1 MKVSVCITTFNES
14 RERFNKLLDA
24 LNKQT
29 LKSDEVV
36 VADAT
41 LNTNYQESFIKQYS
55 KLNLQFIN
63 KAGISRSVG
72 RNIAIKKAKN
82 EIIVITD
89 VGCTPHN
96 DWLEELVKPY
106 EIATPSA
113 RNDIVVA
120 GGYKMV
126 AKNNFEKAE
135 SIFLGVNQDNMD
147 NDFMPSARSM
157 ALTKSVWKKAGG
169 YPENLDDTAED
180 TVFNLNLLK
189 AGAKFVT
196 AKNAVVDWEMPN
208 SIYDFGFKI
217 YGYAKGDAKSGIWWH
232 PVKKWRT
239 HNLKVLTI
247 FLRYLLF
254 LFVLLEFGYL
264 YLFVAI
270 GIYFF
275 WAYSKAGLWGILLQL
290 TSDFACIIGFSHGI
304 LQTSIKRN

>member
-14 RERFNKLLDA
+14 GERVNKLLDA

-29 LKSDEVV
+29 LKPHEVI

-147 NDFMPSARSM
+147 GDFMPSARSM

-169 YPENLDDTAED
+169 FPENLDDTAED

-196 AKNAVVDWEMPN
+196 AKNALVDWEMPS
-208 SIYDFGFKI
+208 SIHDFGLKI
-217 YGYAKGDAKSGIWWH
+217 YAYAKGDAKSNIWWH
-232 PVKKWRT
+232 PVKKWQT
-239 HNLKVLTI
+239 HNIKVLSI
-247 FLRYLLF
+247 ILRYLVLVISYFASQPLF
-254 LFVLLEFGYL
+254 WLLAICYML
-264 YLFVAI
+264 YAFK
-270 GIYFF
+270 
-275 WAYSKAGLWGILLQL
+275 KAGPWGILLQL

>member
-1 MKVSVCITTFNES
+1 MKVSVCIITFNES
-14 RERFNKLLDA
+14 WERVNKLLDA

-29 LKSDEVV
+29 LKPHEVI

-63 KAGISRSVG
+63 KAGISRSAG

-82 EIIVITD
+82 EIVAITD

-96 DWLEELVKPY
+96 DWLEKITSPFKKGN
-106 EIATPSA
+106 I
-113 RNDIVVA
+113 DVVS

-126 AKNNFEKAE
+126 AKNDFEKAE
-135 SIFLGVNQDNMD
+135 SVFLGVNQDNM
-147 NDFMPSARSM
+147 NGDFMPSARSM
-157 ALTKSVWKKAGG
+157 ALIKSVWKKAGG
-169 YPENLDDTAED
+169 FPENLDDTAED

-189 AGAKFVT
+189 VGAKFVT

-208 SIYDFGFKI
+208 SIYDFVLKI
-217 YGYAKGDAKSGIWWH
+217 YAYAKGDAKSNIWWH
-232 PVKKWRT
+232 PLKKWQT
-239 HNLKVLTI
+239 HNIKVLSI
-247 FLRYLLF
+247 ILRY
-254 LFVLLEFGYL
+254 FVLVISYFASQP
-264 YLFVAI
+264 LFWLLAI
-270 GIYFF
+270 CYMLFTF
-275 WAYSKAGLWGILLQL
+275 KKAGLWGILLQL

>member
-29 LKSDEVV
+29 LKPDEVI

-82 EIIVITD
+82 EIIAITD

-96 DWLEELVKPY
+96 DWLEKITNPFKKDG
-106 EIATPSA
+106 I
-113 RNDIVVA
+113 DVVS

-126 AKNNFEKAE
+126 AKNNFENAE
-135 SIFLGVNQDNMD
+135 SVFLGVKQGNM
-147 NDFMPSARSM
+147 NGDFMPSARSM
-157 ALTKSVWKKAGG
+157 AFTKSMWKKAGG
-169 YPENLDDTAED
+169 FPEDLKDTAED

-196 AKNAVVDWEMPN
+196 AKTAVVDWEMPE
-208 SIYDFGFKI
+208 SISKFYLKI
-217 YGYAKGDAKSGIWWH
+217 KNYAHGDAQSGIWWH
-232 PVKKWRT
+232 PVKKWQT
-239 HNLKVLTI
+239 HNIKVLSI
-247 FLRYLLF
+247 ILRYLVLVISYFASQPLF
-254 LFVLLEFGYL
+254 WLLAICYLLFAFK
-264 YLFVAI
+264 
-270 GIYFF
+270 
-275 WAYSKAGLWGILLQL
+275 KAGLWGILLQL

-304 LQTSIKRN
+304 LQTSTKRN